1 MIKSSSLTQQN
12 LNNLLL
18 WLDHD
23 RDTAGLKYEN
33 IRRALIRIFAA
44 RQCHQPEDLADETMS
59 RVARKADE
67 LATTYSGEPTNFFY
81 GVAKNVY
88 REYLRQ
94 VARESQDDLTDIQNN
109 PQLVV
114 WQSDP
119 IETQDDADVRLSCMK
134 KCLLTLSVA
143 HQQIIRGYYEEG
155 KKIANRRALAEQ
167 HNLSPNALRLKA
179 HRLRRSLRECVT
191 ECVESKL
198 T

>member
-18 WLDHD
+18 WLDQD
-23 RDTAGLKYEN
+23 RDTAGIKYEK
-33 IRRALIRIFAA
+33 IRRTLIKVFAA

-59 RVARKADE
+59 RVARRADE
-67 LATTYSGEPTNFFY
+67 LVTTYSGEPAHFFY
-81 GVAKNVY
+81 GVAKNVH

-94 VARESQDDLTDIQNN
+94 ISQESQGDFTDTQKNQQFI
-109 PQLVV
+109 V
-114 WQSDP
+114 WQSVEA
-119 IETQDDADVRLSCMK
+119 ETEEDADFRLKCMR
-134 KCLLTLSVA
+134 KCLLSLPA
-143 HQQIIRGYYEEG
+143 GHQQIIRGYYEEG

-167 HNLSPNALRLKA
+167 NKLSLNALRLKA

-191 ECVESKL
+191 QCVESKV